1 MTNNILDNLFYKEKL
16 GISGKTTFIKNVRER
31 HPEIKLKDINEYLKN
46 QEVNQINTTVNKTY
60 EYKITAPPRTFQIDI
75 FWWKKSESLMPILL
89 LVDILSRKA
98 FAYVL
103 PKSKKEKRAEVSV
116 KTLQIFKNDVGY
128 IHGLEGDNDFGSAAI
143 KKFCNDNNIR
153 LDTSVSKLEHISKG
167 NKLGIIDRLV
177 RTLRELIE
185 RYFAITGHKM
195 DSLKE
200 VVATIIATYN
210 SDNHR
215 TLNNKTPNQVFKDND
230 DQMARHL
237 NDTVHNH
244 AIYKTVPFSKS
255 GNKVRILEDKDQFSK
270 GKNRFSKE
278 IYTVENKEGYKLT
291 LKNALGEAL
300 KRTLKPSEL
309 LKVNAVEN
317 PISQAYIDKNKKA
330 IANAKITTKL
340 IRNEDMT
347 KQEAL
352 KAKKQLKDNVL
363 SPALST
369 RSSQRTLRDRKPI
382 NYKA

>member
-75 FWWKKSESLMPILL
+75 FWWKKSETLMPILL

-98 FAYVL
+98 FAYIL

-116 KTLQIFKNDVGY
+116 KTLEIFKNDVGY
-128 IHGLEGDNDFGSAAI
+128 IHGLEGDNEFGSAAI

-153 LDTSVSKLEHISKG
+153 LDTSVSKLEHISNG

-185 RYFAITGHKM
+185 RYFDITGHKM

-200 VVATIIATYN
+200 VVATIITTYN
-210 SDNHR
+210 NDNHR

-244 AIYKTVPFSKS
+244 EIYKTVPFNS
-255 GNKVRILEDKDQFSK
+255 GNKVRILEDKDKFSK
-270 GKNRFSKE
+270 GKNKFSKE

-317 PISQAYIDKNKKA
+317 PISQAFIDRNKKA
-330 IANAKITTKL
+330 IANAKVTTKL

-347 KQEAL
+347 KQESL

-363 SPALST
+363 LPALST
-369 RSSQRTLRDRKPI
+369 RSSQRTFRDQKAI
-382 NYKA
+382 NYKV

>member
-75 FWWKKSESLMPILL
+75 FWWKKSETLMPILL

-103 PKSKKEKRAEVSV
+103 PKSKKEKRSEVSV
-116 KTLQIFKNDVGY
+116 KTLEIFKNDVGY
-128 IHGLEGDNDFGSAAI
+128 IHGLEGDNEFGSAAI

-153 LDTSVSKLEHISKG
+153 LDTSVSKLEHISNG

-185 RYFAITGHKM
+185 RYFDITGHKM

-200 VVATIIATYN
+200 VVATIITTYN
-210 SDNHR
+210 NDNHR

-244 AIYKTVPFSKS
+244 EIYKTVPFNS
-255 GNKVRILEDKDQFSK
+255 GNKVRILEDKDKFSK
-270 GKNRFSKE
+270 GKNKFSKE

-317 PISQAYIDKNKKA
+317 PISQAFIDRNKKA
-330 IANAKITTKL
+330 IANAKVTTKL